1 MLRRLAVIVTA
12 LLVVFTALITWNYLR
27 PIPAV
32 AAAQSVPVQS
42 LIPGAPPV
50 LPWPKTGSGAVAVS
64 GLGIVASS
72 GNEQPTATASV
83 AKVMTALIVLADRP
97 LKKDEAGPSIS
108 VAPGDV
114 ADYGAKKAAGESVV
128 QVAAGEQLTEL
139 QALEGL
145 LIPSGNNIADLLAR
159 WDAGDIPTFIAR
171 MNARAKAMG
180 LTRTTFVDAYG
191 ADPKTVSTASDLVR
205 LGMAAMQDPVFAAIV
220 SMQQATLP
228 VAGTVY
234 NVDYV
239 LGQSGIIGI
248 KTGSGGDLGA
258 NFLFAATGSAAGHPV
273 TLYGCVMGLGT
284 LDDAFNASKA
294 LLAAV
299 PAGLKV
305 ERVVAKN
312 QAIGRYTTPWGAS
325 SDLLATQ
332 DVDLVEWPGM
342 VIRQRLDAPA
352 LTLKKPLAA
361 GFSAGSLRILL
372 GDYAVEVPAVTA
384 SPLYQPSNAW
394 RLTRLKN
401 G

>member
-1 MLRRLAVIVTA
+1 MLRRLALIVTA
-12 LLVVFTALITWNYLR
+12 LLVLFTALITWNYFR

-32 AAAQSVPVQS
+32 AAVQAVPVQTR
-42 LIPGAPPV
+42 IPGAPPA
-50 LPWPKTGSGAVAVS
+50 LPWPRTGSAAVAVS
-64 GLGIVASS
+64 GLGIVAGS

-83 AKVMTALIVLADRP
+83 AKVMTALIVLADKP
-97 LKKDEAGPSIS
+97 LKPDEAGPTLS
-108 VAPGDV
+108 VAAADV
-114 ADYGAKKAAGESVV
+114 ADYQAKKAAGESVV
-128 QVAAGEQLTEL
+128 PVAAGEQLTEL
-139 QALEGL
+139 EALQGL
-145 LIPSGNNIADLLAR
+145 LIPSGNNLADLLAR

-171 MNARAKAMG
+171 MNARAKTMG
-180 LTRTTFVDAYG
+180 LNRTTFQDTHG
-191 ADPKTVSTASDLVR
+191 ADPKTVSTPSDLVR
-205 LGMAAMQDPVFAAIV
+205 LGMAAMQDPVFSSIV
-220 SMQQATLP
+220 AMQQATLP
-228 VAGTVY
+228 VAGVVY

-273 TLYGCVMGLGT
+273 TLYGCVMGQAT

-294 LLAAV
+294 LLAAM

-305 ERVVAKN
+305 DRVVAKN
-312 QAIGRYTTPWGAS
+312 QAIGRYTTPWGSS
-325 SDLLATQ
+325 SDVLATQ

-352 LTLKKPLAA
+352 LTVKQPLAA
-361 GFSAGSLRILL
+361 GSAAGSEHILL
-372 GDYAVEVPAVTA
+372 GDYAIDVPAVTA
-384 SPLYQPSNAW
+384 GPLHQPGSAW